1 MSEQQPKVVYVM
13 GAGRSGSTI
22 LGVTLGNCT
31 DVLFAGELHLWLAK
45 QGRSPLPGSERERF
59 WGTVRDAV
67 KDTPRVPARAARA
80 LEQSVAVL
88 DPRGWRAR
96 RRLRGRYRHLT
107 EEVFRATAEA
117 AGATHVVDTSHFP
130 RRAKELQALDGIE
143 LYLLFVVRSPAS
155 VIASYS
161 RDDVEFPRFNALT
174 TNAYL
179 WLTYLLSLS
188 VFLRHPR
195 DRRLLV
201 RYEAFVSSPQRVLQ
215 EILDC
220 IGSTAEIP
228 DLQALDTGV
237 AFQGNR
243 VLYSDVVAL
252 KSRPD
257 RPSLSARLA
266 ALPSTPWS
274 AVFSLLRPA
283 ASSRAPAPA
292 AFAPAASDGAGE
304 GRR

>member
-1 MSEQQPKVVYVM
+1 MSEQRPKVVYVM

-22 LGVTLGNCT
+22 LGITLGNCT

-45 QGRSPLPGSERERF
+45 QGISPLPGSERERF
-59 WGTVRDAV
+59 WSTVRDLV
-67 KDTPRVPARAARA
+67 KDTPQVPARAARS
-80 LEQSVAVL
+80 LEQSVAVFRL
-88 DPRGWRAR
+88 GGWRAR

-117 AGATHVVDTSHFP
+117 AGATYVVDTSHFP
-130 RRAKELQALDGIE
+130 RRARELQSLSGIE

-155 VIASYS
+155 VIASYR

-188 VFLRHPR
+188 AFVRHPR
-195 DRRLLV
+195 NRRLLV
-201 RYEAFVSSPQRVLQ
+201 RYEAFVSNPQRVLQ
-215 EILDC
+215 EILDR
-220 IGSTAEIP
+220 IGSTADIP

-252 KSRPD
+252 KSRPE
-257 RPSLSARLA
+257 RPSLSARVA

-274 AVFSLLRPA
+274 AVFCLLRPA
-283 ASSRAPAPA
+283 ASSGAPTPVASTA
-292 AFAPAASDGAGE
+292 AADGADE